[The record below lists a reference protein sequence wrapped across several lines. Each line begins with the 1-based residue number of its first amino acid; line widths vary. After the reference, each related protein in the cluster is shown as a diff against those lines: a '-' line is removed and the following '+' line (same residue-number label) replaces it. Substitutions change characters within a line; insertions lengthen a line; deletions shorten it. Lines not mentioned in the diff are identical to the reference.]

1 MKNNF
6 LKLIACLLAAM
17 ILVSVASVAVFADN
31 EETESAT
38 TTAPETEA
46 ETTTEDTV
54 AEGDEAEA
62 TEDQTGETTENTEAS
77 EETKEG
83 ESDTAEGDTTATG
96 EDKTSKEEDEEET
109 VDIITDEEAIARCEI
124 AAENDNFILY
134 LDQEYERIGL
144 YIKETGVIYWSN
156 CVNALSDETT
166 NKRNT
171 LRRRLSNLGYK
182 YGDATASTVAQSF
195 YYSYLESTS
204 KNKTECEIIDGGVR
218 VTYTLNNIKTVVPVN
233 FILEDDYL
241 DVYIDTAKINEKS
254 GYKEGVS
261 PEDSSSKVYILTEIA
276 LCPYFGAATPEDE
289 GYIFVP
295 DGSGAIIN
303 LNNGKGNYQNYS
315 TYIYGDD
322 LTKSPNLQP
331 DVTEQ
336 TYLPV
341 MALVK
346 ENNGLVMIATHG
358 DTYAKANAAVAGNK
372 ADQAGFNYCY
382 FSFNLRSTD
391 TYEMAG
397 DGGSI
402 TMFERGDGKIAV
414 DKIAVRYYPITTDEE
429 TVPYTDIAKV
439 YRNYLIEE
447 KGLTKKVE
455 ANDSPLFVDYFG
467 GTLKSKSILGIPV
480 NIKTAFTTFEQA
492 TEITEKLADLGVD
505 SMVVNFNDF
514 TNDSMDSKIDV
525 AKNPASVLG
534 GKSGFKT
541 MMSELVDMGVE
552 FYASVTG
559 TTFKSSGNGFTT
571 LFNTAYRVSKSYA
584 RLADYDLA
592 YGTPKDG
599 ITAAVLAPRSI
610 AKVAEKM
617 LKNIEKLDLSGVG
630 MGNWAQNLWSDF
642 SNANH
647 TVRDVTADSIIDYY
661 KQASKITNV
670 IADAPNA
677 YLLPYVSRINNLP
690 LQSSQFKVVDE
701 DIPFVQMVLHGYV
714 GYATEPINA
723 SADSRM
729 LFLKAIAAG
738 SNIHY
743 DFIYADVTELVN
755 TDYVNLYYANYEAW
769 LEDAAAQYKLA
780 NEILAPVSD
789 SVIVGYEV
797 DGDVITTTYENGTVT
812 VVNLETGVI
821 EVNGKT
827 YNYDDIE
834 GGNK

>member
-6 LKLIACLLAAM
+6 LKFIACLLAAM

-31 EETESAT
+31 EEAEGTT

-46 ETTTEDTV
+46 ETTEDTT
-54 AEGDEAEA
+54 
-62 TEDQTGETTENTEAS
+62 TEDQTSEEPETEAS

-83 ESDTAEGDTTATG
+83 ESETAEGETATTG
-96 EDKTSKEEDEEET
+96 EDKTTKDEEEEET
-109 VDIITDEEAIARCEI
+109 EIITDEEAIARSEK

-134 LDQEYERIGL
+134 LDEEYERIGF
-144 YIKETGVIYWSN
+144 YVKETGVVYWSN
-156 CVNALSDETT
+156 CVNALSDTATT
-166 NKRNT
+166 KANT
-171 LRRRLSNLGYK
+171 RKNRLSNIGYK
-182 YGDATASTVAQSF
+182 YGDATANTVAQAF
-195 YYSYLESTS
+195 YYSYKESTS
-204 KNKTECEIIDGGVR
+204 KKKTEYELVDGGVR
-218 VTYTLNNIKTVVPVN
+218 ITYTLNTAKVVVPVN

-241 DVYIDTAKINEKS
+241 NVYIDTAKIKENA

-261 PEDSSSKVYILTEIA
+261 PEDSTSKVYILTEIA
-276 LCPYFGAATPEDE
+276 LCPYFGAGSTEEE

-295 DGSGAIIN
+295 DGSGAVIN
-303 LNNGKGNYQNYS
+303 FNNGKGNYKNYS

-346 ENNGLVMIATHG
+346 ENNGLVMIATDG

-372 ADQAGFNYCY
+372 ADQAGYNYCY

-402 TMFERGDGKIAV
+402 TMFERGNGKIAV
-414 DKIAVRYYPITTDEE
+414 DKIAVRYYPVTTNEE

-439 YRNYLIEE
+439 YRDYLIEE
-447 KGLTKKVE
+447 KGLAKKVE
-455 ANDSPLFVDYFG
+455 ANDSPLFVDYYG

-480 NIKTAFTTFEQA
+480 NLKTAFTTFSQA

-534 GKSGFKT
+534 GKSGFKS
-541 MMSELVDMGVE
+541 MMSTLAEMGVE

-559 TTFKSSGNGFTT
+559 TTFKSNGNGFTT

-584 RLADYDLA
+584 RLSEYDLA
-592 YGTPKDG
+592 YGTPKGG
-599 ITAAVLAPRSI
+599 IAAALLAPRSI
-610 AKVAEKM
+610 ASVAEKVI
-617 LKNIEKLDLSGVG
+617 KNVEKLDLTGIG
-630 MGNWAQNLWSDF
+630 LGDWAQSLWSDF
-642 SNANH
+642 SNANY
-647 TVRDVTADSIIDYY
+647 TVREETADHLIDYY
-661 KQASKITNV
+661 KQVSKTTNV

-677 YLLPYVSRINNLP
+677 YLLPYVSRVNNLT
-690 LQSSQFKVVDE
+690 LQSSQFKIVDE

-723 SADSRM
+723 SSDSRE
-729 LFLKAIAAG
+729 LFLKAIASG

-743 DFIYADVTELVN
+743 DFIYAEATELVN

-797 DGDVITTTYENGTVT
+797 DGDVITTTYENGVVT
-812 VVNLETGVI
+812 VVNMETGVI
-821 EVNGKT
+821 KANGKT
-827 YNYDDIE
+827 YNYDEIE
-834 GGNK
+834 GGKK